1 MISKVTLVTA
11 VFIILGRNIVVW
23 IRASH
28 NLKLLRSADFV
39 LLVLACIQHTYLVY
53 SRLSLSMN
61 FFKLFC
67 SGISDSS
74 NRLVWSYSTI
84 SQGISLILKGLMS
97 SSSGFLWSFEAV
109 DLYDLQ
115 ESVSLS
121 CSVYTFRV

>member
-1 MISKVTLVTA
+1 MISKVTFVTA
-11 VFIILGRNIVVW
+11 VLIVVGRDISVC
-23 IRASH
+23 IRVSH
-28 NLKLLRSADFV
+28 NLKFLTSADFV
-39 LLVLACIQHTYLVY
+39 LLILACIQHTYLVY

-67 SGISDSS
+67 SGISESS

-97 SSSGFLWSFEAV
+97 SSSGFLWSFEVV